1 MEGNLNFIWLGL
13 GLEFVLFVLL
23 FDECLVDLVVLNVWM
38 EFVDFYVF
46 LLFIYGIDRYC
57 IVVEMILEFF
67 CWWWRW

>member
-13 GLEFVLFVLL
+13 GLGFVLFVLL

-46 LLFIYGIDRYC
+46 LVF
-57 IVVEMILEFF
+57 VVL
-67 CWWWRW
+67 